1 MECTNNR
8 TDQYGGSLEN
18 RLRFAKEIL
27 EAIKGECG
35 QDFPVM
41 VRYSVRSMMKG
52 FNKGAIPGEDF
63 VEFGRGLEEST
74 KVAKILQDIGYD
86 ALDAD
91 NGTYDSWWWA
101 HPPVYMLEACNLD
114 DCKYI
119 KQFVDIPVICAGR
132 MEDPNI
138 GEEAIANGDIDAVGL
153 ARPLLADPEW
163 ANKVQSGHAEEI
175 RPCISCHV
183 GCLGRLFQA
192 KDMCCA
198 LNPAVCREKE
208 YELKPAEIK
217 KHILIIGGGIAGM
230 EAARVAA
237 RRGHEVD
244 LYEKTNKLGG
254 VFIPASAMSFKEA
267 DKRLIEW
274 YELQMKNEK
283 VNVHMNTL
291 VTGDLINEEKPDV
304 IIAAT
309 GSTPRKL
316 NIEGSDSPIVI
327 NAIDALLGKKTVG
340 EKVAIIGG
348 GLTGVEIAY
357 ELVKAGKKVDIIEM
371 KDIIL
376 DQKDLCAANANML
389 KAIIEYYKIPVHLG
403 ANINK
408 IGDHNIE
415 FTVKDEVKSLDAD
428 TIITSIGYISDK
440 SLYDAIKE
448 KGIETHIIGDSNKV
462 SNLLGAIWDGYELA
476 MTL

>member
-63 VEFGRGLEEST
+63 VEFGRGIEESA
-74 KVAKILQDIGYD
+74 KVAKMLQDIGYD

-101 HPPVYMLEACNLD
+101 HPPVYMPEACNLD

-208 YELKPAEIK
+208 YELKPYAI
-217 KHILIIGGGIAGM
+217 
-230 EAARVAA
+230 
-237 RRGHEVD
+237 
-244 LYEKTNKLGG
+244 
-254 VFIPASAMSFKEA
+254 
-267 DKRLIEW
+267 
-274 YELQMKNEK
+274 
-283 VNVHMNTL
+283 
-291 VTGDLINEEKPDV
+291 
-304 IIAAT
+304 
-309 GSTPRKL
+309 STPV
-316 NIEGSDSPIVI
+316 NPPPP
-327 NAIDALLGKKTVG
+327 
-340 EKVAIIGG
+340 
-348 GLTGVEIAY
+348 
-357 ELVKAGKKVDIIEM
+357 M
-371 KDIIL
+371 PPP
-376 DQKDLCAANANML
+376 ANANML
-389 KAIIEYYKIPVHLG
+389 KAIIEYYKIQVHLG
-403 ANINK
+403 ANITK

-428 TIITSIGYISDK
+428 TIITSIGYVSNK
-440 SLYDAIKE
+440 ALYDAIKE

>member
-1 MECTNNR
+1 
-8 TDQYGGSLEN
+8 
-18 RLRFAKEIL
+18 
-27 EAIKGECG
+27 
-35 QDFPVM
+35 
-41 VRYSVRSMMKG
+41 
-52 FNKGAIPGEDF
+52 
-63 VEFGRGLEEST
+63 
-74 KVAKILQDIGYD
+74 
-86 ALDAD
+86 
-91 NGTYDSWWWA
+91 
-101 HPPVYMLEACNLD
+101 
-114 DCKYI
+114 
-119 KQFVDIPVICAGR
+119 
-132 MEDPNI
+132 
-138 GEEAIANGDIDAVGL
+138 
-153 ARPLLADPEW
+153 
-163 ANKVQSGHAEEI
+163 
-175 RPCISCHV
+175 
-183 GCLGRLFQA
+183 
-192 KDMCCA
+192 
-198 LNPAVCREKE
+198 
-208 YELKPAEIK
+208 
-217 KHILIIGGGIAGM
+217 M